1 MDWPRWE
8 PLYWKQESLC
18 SPWLLQMMGKRATE
32 AAQVLIDELGLEG
45 QLSPEQFLKERE
57 ELLDKMFPQ
66 AELLPGAGEEGSV
79 SNECSCVHTQMQH
92 EGVRG

>member
-1 MDWPRWE
+1 
-8 PLYWKQESLC
+8 
-18 SPWLLQMMGKRATE
+18 MMGKRATE

-45 QLSPEQFLKERE
+45 QLTPEQFLKERE

-79 SNECSCVHTQMQH
+79 PNACSYAHKCSTRVCV
-92 EGVRG
+92 GDGWRACG